1 VRGQYTASFAA
12 LFPARDPQLV
22 VIVKIDNPQG
32 NYYGGQTAAPLTRN
46 MLQQALASRQVAID
60 RNRLGVEEVQAQ
72 TRAVSDAPLAAAPVV
87 TVGWPYRPDSA
98 KARPLQEVPHLAG
111 ESVRRAVAALHRRG
125 FRVALRGMGRVQR
138 TTPVA
143 GDSVRVGRT
152 VTVWAE

>member
-12 LFPARDPQLV
+12 LFPAADPQLV

-32 NYYGGQTAAPLTRN
+32 DYYGGQTAAPLTRN
-46 MLQQALASRQVAID
+46 MLQQALASREVAID

-72 TRAVSDAPLAAAPVV
+72 TQTVAEPEPIRPVV
-87 TVGWPYRPDSA
+87 AVDWPFRPDSVR
-98 KARPLQEVPHLAG
+98 ARPLQEVPALKG
-111 ESVRRAVAALHRRG
+111 ESVRRAVATLHRRG
-125 FRVALRGMGRVQR
+125 FRVSLRGTGTVQR
-138 TTPVA
+138 TNPSA